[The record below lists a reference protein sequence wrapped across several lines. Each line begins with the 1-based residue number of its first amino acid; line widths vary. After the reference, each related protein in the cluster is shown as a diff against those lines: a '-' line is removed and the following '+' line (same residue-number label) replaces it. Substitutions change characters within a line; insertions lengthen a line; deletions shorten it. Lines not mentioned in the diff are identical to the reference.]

1 MDIDPDG
8 DVHTV
13 KSAKT
18 LGSFGMDAPSDLPW
32 VPEIWDDTH
41 LPISSDESCVL
52 DDMAY
57 GCGDEH
63 VGGALQMN
71 TAPVLNMAAA
81 ANCCSPCVSPVADC
95 CSLPCGPP
103 PQEQEPVWAAKLMS
117 KLDQVLTGLDS
128 AKPSCAS
135 VSTDTTTSTPRVQ
148 AFAQG

>member
-1 MDIDPDG
+1 MYDSVSAGKPSSIVPDGSSYNTDDYGSFLGLKVGTGAKMDIDPH
-8 DVHTV
+8 VHTV

-63 VGGALQMN
+63 VGGALQ
-71 TAPVLNMAAA
+71 AI
-81 ANCCSPCVSPVADC
+81 
-95 CSLPCGPP
+95 
-103 PQEQEPVWAAKLMS
+103 
-117 KLDQVLTGLDS
+117 
-128 AKPSCAS
+128 
-135 VSTDTTTSTPRVQ
+135 
-148 AFAQG
+148 